1 MKRFSQILCV
11 AFLVAQVRGQ
21 NCVEE
26 TLNCDDPVPTIFK
39 LGDQSCA
46 CNSAGHAGA
55 LKFLNGKVQVCL
67 GNEWKTFQFVEDIE
81 YGTEKNPGSSCKDI
95 KDKAVGKQL
104 SNGVFWIKLQGVS
117 GAFPV
122 YCDMDA
128 GGWTLVFK
136 AVSGVDKKIWDTY
149 NSAQTSSE
157 SVDAALDVTNQFKDH
172 YKNRVVLYW
181 SSFNPSQAKVVLY
194 TGAASQKELLFNA
207 VGTDKL
213 NWFSVDKLVS
223 SSWTDIKSERRN
235 FFSIQGGCS
244 GGNCRSFFINR
255 NYGGCGVDAG
265 WLVTAG
271 VWCSWETNADH
282 TKRVLYSKLS
292 TYTDWNV
299 KNNVGVADVLAVF
312 LM

>member
-1 MKRFSQILCV
+1 MFFFFFFNSEL
-11 AFLVAQVRGQ
+11 
-21 NCVEE
+21 EE
-26 TLNCDDPVPTIFK
+26 
-39 LGDQSCA
+39 
-46 CNSAGHAGA
+46 GHSFTG
-55 LKFLNGKVQVCL
+55 
-67 GNEWKTFQFVEDIE
+67 
-81 YGTEKNPGSSCKDI
+81 
-95 KDKAVGKQL
+95 
-104 SNGVFWIKLQGVS
+104 
-117 GAFPV
+117 
-122 YCDMDA
+122 
-128 GGWTLVFK
+128 
-136 AVSGVDKKIWDTY
+136 
-149 NSAQTSSE
+149 
-157 SVDAALDVTNQFKDH
+157 
-172 YKNRVVLYW
+172 
-181 SSFNPSQAKVVLY
+181 SFNQLFHTSVHSISFIRSLTSCTRLFPSFYFIHPFIQAKVVLY

-235 FFSIQGGCS
+235 YFSIQGGCS

-299 KNNVGVADVLAVF
+299 KSKDSKVIHLLIFLAC
-312 LM
+312 LIM